1 MKKDYRQF
9 RNISD
14 LFNPNNNGITT
25 YDLTYV
31 TSRNN
36 EQIAKGLKTKN
47 NKIKN
52 NRFQLTKPTNSDSF
66 TM

>member
-1 MKKDYRQF
+1 MKKNYRQF

-14 LFNPNNNGITT
+14 LFNPNNNGIAT

-36 EQIAKGLKTKN
+36 EKRANDLKAIK
-47 NKIKN
+47 NKIKKHLYSTYEAN
-52 NRFQLTKPTNSDSF
+52 
-66 TM
+66 